1 MFSLLLSVLV
11 LNNKLNGV
19 PITNEF
25 YNFAWFC
32 VIVDALLMLVVLY
45 SIYKGVRNNMM
56 YSLVVIYA
64 MGITQSA
71 LVLTSHKG
79 SQLTNDSYMV
89 AISYITIAMLL
100 NIYLNGSKVRG
111 MMRDSRVSPY

>member
-1 MFSLLLSVLV
+1 MFSLILSVLV

-25 YNFAWFC
+25 YNFAIFC
-32 VIVDALLMLVVLY
+32 IAVDTLLMLAVLY
-45 SIYKGVRNNMM
+45 SMYKGTRNSTM
-56 YSLVVIYA
+56 YALVVIYA

-71 LVLTSHKG
+71 LVLNSSKG
-79 SQLTNDSYMV
+79 SQLTNESYMV
-89 AISYITIAMLL
+89 AISYIAIAVLL
-100 NIYLNGSKVRG
+100 NVYLNGGKIRG